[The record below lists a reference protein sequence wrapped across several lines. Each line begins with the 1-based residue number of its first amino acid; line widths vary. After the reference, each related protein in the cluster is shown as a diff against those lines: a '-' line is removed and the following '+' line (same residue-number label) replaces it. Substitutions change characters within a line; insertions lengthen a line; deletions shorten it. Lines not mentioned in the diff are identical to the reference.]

1 MKAVI
6 LAAGVGKRMLP
17 LTLKVPKS
25 LLRIDGRTVLDYI
38 FEALP
43 QEVDSVVIVVG
54 YLKKKIQ
61 QHLGVKYQGRY
72 VRYVVQNILD
82 GSAKALLCCSDLF
95 LPHERF
101 LLIYGDE
108 LPTQKEVVDCMK
120 EKFSWLCC
128 SAENPHQSGIA
139 TIASDRKMLEVI
151 EKPEFPISNMSAAG
165 IMVINSDIFNYV
177 PIQHLNGEYY
187 LSSLMRQFIKEHDV
201 YAVYGRMRP
210 AFISPDELDK
220 ITFDQF
226 GVLMKQN

>member
-25 LLRIDGRTVLDYI
+25 LLRINGRTVLDYI

-61 QHLGVKYQGRY
+61 QHLGMKFQGRPI
-72 VRYVVQNILD
+72 RYVVQNILD
-82 GSAKALLCCSDLF
+82 GSAKALFCCKDLF
-95 LPHERF
+95 LPNERF

-108 LPTQKEVVDCMK
+108 LPTQKEVIDCAAK
-120 EKFSWLCC
+120 EFSWLCC
-128 SAENPHQSGIA
+128 PAENPHQSGIA
-139 TIASDRKMLEVI
+139 TIASDGKILEVI
-151 EKPEFPISNMSAAG
+151 EKPKFPVSNMSAAG
-165 IMVINSDIFNYV
+165 IMMINSDIFNYE
-177 PIQHLNGEYY
+177 PIQHPNGEYY

-201 YAVYGRMRP
+201 YAVHSRMRP
-210 AFISPDELDK
+210 AFISPDELEK